1 MVIFPGDT
9 WIDIVHDSEGSLI
22 MDHGF
27 FFVMELYYSIPKT
40 LILYSHST
48 YFYGN

>member
-27 FFVMELYYSIPKT
+27 CYGT
-40 LILYSHST
+40 LLLDFTDIDSL
-48 YFYGN
+48 